1 MKVLLIAPI
10 KLSGLKDSKGTIPVP
25 LLYLAA
31 ALRQH
36 GHEPHLLDLSVG
48 KSGEA
53 GHSANYYIEE
63 VIARVAEVKP
73 DLVGINCF
81 TTLHFPVVLKIAETI
96 RAMRSDLPIA
106 TGGAHPSLF
115 ASEILENSDA
125 FDFVA
130 IGEAEESI
138 VELAHAL
145 AQGNRE
151 NLDHIQSLAFRRG
164 NEIAITPRRNYFT
177 DLDQLPEAAWD
188 LISFPDYHADLSSWY
203 NPKGLKFN
211 LSVPILSSRSCP
223 FTCNF
228 CAIYTTMG
236 RKLRLRSPQ
245 KVVDEIEKL
254 HRQRGQN
261 YFGFIDDNV
270 NINRKHILAI
280 CNEIVRRGINIQW
293 ETTCGAYLAALDDEV
308 ISGMGSAGCV
318 FVRLPIEH
326 GNDKMR
332 ALVGKKLSR
341 DKIYSVADSL
351 KRHGLF
357 TSSMFIMGFPEDTAE
372 TLEDTRRM
380 IEDLELDL
388 NYVFNIVPFPGTKV
402 FEQAQ
407 RDNLFL
413 DSFRPDE
420 LWKGGINLD
429 PVQDEARFF
438 IKPYQMTIDEL
449 RYYRAVFDGLQFKST
464 KARLLNKMAA

>member
-1 MKVLLIAPI
+1 MKILLIAPI
-10 KLSGLKDSKGTIPVP
+10 KLSGLKDSKGTIPIP

-31 ALRQH
+31 TLRQH

-48 KSGEA
+48 KSGKD
-53 GHSANYYIEE
+53 GYSADYYIEE
-63 VIARVAEVKP
+63 VLASIAEIKP
-73 DLVGINCF
+73 DFVGINCF
-81 TTLHFPVVLKIAETI
+81 TTLHFPVVLKIAEAI
-96 RAMRSDLPIA
+96 RAVQPDLPIA

-115 ASEILENSDA
+115 AREILENSDA

-130 IGEAEESI
+130 IGEAEESF
-138 VELAHAL
+138 VELVRAL
-145 AQGNRE
+145 AEGNRE
-151 NLDHIQSLAFRRG
+151 NLDHIQSFAFRHD
-164 NEIAITPRRNYFT
+164 NELKITSRRNYLT

-188 LISFPDYHADLSSWY
+188 LISFSDYYVDLSSWY

-236 RKLRLRSPQ
+236 RKIRLRSPQ
-245 KVVDEIEKL
+245 KVVDEIEQL
-254 HRQRGQN
+254 HRQRDQN

-280 CNEIVRRGINIQW
+280 CNEIVRRGLNIQW
-293 ETTCGAYLAALDDEV
+293 ETTCGTYLAALDDEV
-308 ISGMGSAGCV
+308 ISAMGAAGCV

-351 KRHGLF
+351 KRHGMF
-357 TSSMFIMGFPEDTAE
+357 TSSMFIMGFPEDTVE

-388 NYVFNIVPFPGTKV
+388 NYVFNIIPFPGTKV

-407 RDNLFL
+407 KDNLFL

-438 IKPYQMTIDEL
+438 IKPYQMTMDEL
-449 RYYRAVFDGLQFKST
+449 RHYRKIFDKLQFKSA